1 MVPQDSAEA
10 MRWYRL
16 AAEQE
21 YVIAQYNLGVMYFND
36 RGVTQGFVQAHMW
49 SNLAAS
55 RMTGE
60 TRENA
65 VNNREI
71 VAGRTTADQIA
82 EAQRLAREWEAAHPR

>member
-65 VNNREI
+65 VRLRDL
-71 VAGRTTADQIA
+71 AGDELTPDQIA
-82 EAQRLAREWEAAHPR
+82 EAQRLAREWDATHPR